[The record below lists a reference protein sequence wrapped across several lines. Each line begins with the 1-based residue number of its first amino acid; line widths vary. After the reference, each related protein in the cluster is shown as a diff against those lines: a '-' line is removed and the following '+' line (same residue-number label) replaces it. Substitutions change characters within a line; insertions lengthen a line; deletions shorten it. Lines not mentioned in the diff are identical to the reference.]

1 MNIMNEAFQY
11 LDILILA
18 VLAGLV
24 LLRLRSVLGRRTGNE
39 KTDTSS
45 FNYEASNTNTK
56 VESQIKSPVVDRSSE
71 SGDNWFDTKDFL
83 NGANKAYE
91 LIVTNFENGNKKA
104 LNPLLEKSVL
114 SNFNEVID
122 QRNSDGHIVEFSF
135 IGIESS
141 EIIHKD
147 LKSDPMEVTVRFI
160 SEMITCI
167 KNSKEE
173 IVSGSINQVQK
184 ITDVWTFTKNKKIK
198 SDNWLLS
205 ATSD

>member
-1 MNIMNEAFQY
+1 MNEAFQY

-18 VLAGLV
+18 VLAGFV

-45 FNYEASNTNTK
+45 FNYESNNTDSK
-56 VESQIKSPVVDRSSE
+56 VEPSIKIPPVDRNTFI
-71 SGDNWFDTKDFL
+71 GDSWFDSKDFL

-104 LNPLLEKSVL
+104 LTPFLEKSVL
-114 SNFNEVID
+114 SNFSEVID
-122 QRNSDGHIVEFSF
+122 QRQQDNYTVEFSF

-141 EIIHKD
+141 EIVHKD
-147 LKSDPMEVTVRFI
+147 FKNDPMEVTVRFI

-167 KNSKEE
+167 RNNKDE
-173 IVSGSINQVQK
+173 IISGSMNQVQK
-184 ITDVWTFTKNKKIK
+184 ITDVWTFTKNKKVK

>member
-1 MNIMNEAFQY
+1 MNEAFQY

-45 FNYEASNTNTK
+45 FNYEATNTESK
-56 VESQIKSPVVDRSSE
+56 VEPSIKIPPVDRNTSSVD
-71 SGDNWFDTKDFL
+71 SWFDSKDFL

-104 LNPLLEKSVL
+104 LTPFLEKSVL
-114 SNFNEVID
+114 SNFSEVID
-122 QRNSDGHIVEFSF
+122 QRQQDNHTVEFSF

-141 EIIHKD
+141 EIVHKD
-147 LKSDPMEVTVRFI
+147 LKNDPMEVTVRFI

-167 KNSKEE
+167 RNNKDE
-173 IVSGSINQVQK
+173 IISGSMNQVQK
-184 ITDVWTFTKNKKIK
+184 ITDVWTFTKSKNVK

>member
-1 MNIMNEAFQY
+1 MNEAFQY

-45 FNYEASNTNTK
+45 FNYEATNTESK
-56 VESQIKSPVVDRSSE
+56 VEPSIKIPSVDRNTS
-71 SGDNWFDTKDFL
+71 SGDSWFDSKDFL

-104 LNPLLEKSVL
+104 LTPFLEKSVL
-114 SNFNEVID
+114 SNFSEVID
-122 QRNSDGHIVEFSF
+122 QRQQDNHTVEFSF

-141 EIIHKD
+141 EIVQKD
-147 LKSDPMEVTVRFI
+147 LINDPMEVTVRFI

-167 KNSKEE
+167 RNNKDE
-173 IVSGSINQVQK
+173 IISGSMNQVQK
-184 ITDVWTFTKNKKIK
+184 ITDVWTFTKSKNVKR
-198 SDNWLLS
+198 DNWLLS

>member
-1 MNIMNEAFQY
+1 MNEAFQY

-45 FNYEASNTNTK
+45 FNYEATNTESK
-56 VESQIKSPVVDRSSE
+56 VEPSIKIPSVDRNTS
-71 SGDNWFDTKDFL
+71 SGDRWFDSKDFL

-91 LIVTNFENGNKKA
+91 LIVTNYENGNKKA
-104 LNPLLEKSVL
+104 LTPFLEKSVL
-114 SNFNEVID
+114 SNFSEVID
-122 QRNSDGHIVEFSF
+122 QRQQDNHTVEFSF

-141 EIIHKD
+141 EIVHKD
-147 LKSDPMEVTVRFI
+147 LKNDLMEVTVRFI

-167 KNSKEE
+167 RNNKDE
-173 IVSGSINQVQK
+173 IISGSMNQVQK
-184 ITDVWTFTKNKKIK
+184 ITDVWTFTKNKKVK
-198 SDNWLLS
+198 SDNWLLT

>member
-1 MNIMNEAFQY
+1 MNEAFQY

-45 FNYEASNTNTK
+45 FNYEATNTESK
-56 VESQIKSPVVDRSSE
+56 VEPSIKIPSVDRNT
-71 SGDNWFDTKDFL
+71 SGGDSWFDSKDFL

-104 LNPLLEKSVL
+104 LTPFLEKSVL
-114 SNFNEVID
+114 SNFSEVID
-122 QRNSDGHIVEFSF
+122 QRQQDIHTVEFSF

-141 EIIHKD
+141 EIVHKD
-147 LKSDPMEVTVRFI
+147 LKNDPMEVTIKFV

-167 KNSKEE
+167 KNSNDE
-173 IVSGSINQVQK
+173 IISGSINQVQK
-184 ITDVWTFTKNKKIK
+184 ITDVWTFSKNKNIK
-198 SDNWLLS
+198 SNNWLLS

>member
-1 MNIMNEAFQY
+1 MNEAFQY

-45 FNYEASNTNTK
+45 FNYEATNTESK
-56 VESQIKSPVVDRSSE
+56 VEPSIKIPPVDRNTSSVD
-71 SGDNWFDTKDFL
+71 SWFDSKDFL

-104 LNPLLEKSVL
+104 LTPFLEKSVL
-114 SNFNEVID
+114 SNFSEVID
-122 QRNSDGHIVEFSF
+122 QRQQDNHTVEFSF

-141 EIIHKD
+141 EIVQKD
-147 LKSDPMEVTVRFI
+147 LINDPMEVTVRFI

-167 KNSKEE
+167 RNNKDE
-173 IVSGSINQVQK
+173 IISGSMNQVQK
-184 ITDVWTFTKNKKIK
+184 ITDVWTFTKSKNVKR
-198 SDNWLLS
+198 DNWLLS

>member
-1 MNIMNEAFQY
+1 MNEAFQY

-45 FNYEASNTNTK
+45 FNYEATNTESK
-56 VESQIKSPVVDRSSE
+56 VEPSIKIPPADRNTS
-71 SGDNWFDTKDFL
+71 SGDSWFDSKDFL

-104 LNPLLEKSVL
+104 LTPFLEKSVL
-114 SNFNEVID
+114 SNFSEVID
-122 QRNSDGHIVEFSF
+122 QRKQDNYTVEFSF

-141 EIIHKD
+141 EIVHKD
-147 LKSDPMEVTVRFI
+147 LKNDPMEVTVRFI

-167 KNSKEE
+167 RNNKDE
-173 IVSGSINQVQK
+173 IIFGSMNQVQK
-184 ITDVWTFTKNKKIK
+184 ITDVWTFTKNKKVK
-198 SDNWLLS
+198 SDNWLLT

>member
-1 MNIMNEAFQY
+1 MNEAFQY

-45 FNYEASNTNTK
+45 FNYEATNTESK
-56 VESQIKSPVVDRSSE
+56 VEPSIKIPPVDRNTS
-71 SGDNWFDTKDFL
+71 SGDSWFDSKDFL

-91 LIVTNFENGNKKA
+91 LIVTNFENGNKQA
-104 LNPLLEKSVL
+104 LTPFLEKSVL
-114 SNFNEVID
+114 SNFSEVID
-122 QRNSDGHIVEFSF
+122 QRQKDNHTVEFSF

-141 EIIHKD
+141 EIVHKD
-147 LKSDPMEVTVRFI
+147 LKNEPMEVTVRFI

-167 KNSKEE
+167 RNNKDE
-173 IVSGSINQVQK
+173 IISGSMNQVQK
-184 ITDVWTFTKNKKIK
+184 ITDVWTFTKSKKVK

>member
-1 MNIMNEAFQY
+1 MNEAFQY

-24 LLRLRSVLGRRTGNE
+24 LLRLRSVLGRRTGDE

-45 FNYEASNTNTK
+45 FNYEASNTESK
-56 VESQIKSPVVDRSSE
+56 VEPSIKIPSVDRNTS
-71 SGDNWFDTKDFL
+71 SGDSWFDSKDFL

-91 LIVTNFENGNKKA
+91 LIVTNYENGNKKA
-104 LNPLLEKSVL
+104 LTPFLEKSVL
-114 SNFNEVID
+114 SNFSEVID
-122 QRNSDGHIVEFSF
+122 QRQQDNHTVEFSF

-141 EIIHKD
+141 EIVHKD
-147 LKSDPMEVTVRFI
+147 LKNDPMEVTVRFI

-167 KNSKEE
+167 RNNKDE
-173 IVSGSINQVQK
+173 IISGSMNQVQK
-184 ITDVWTFTKNKKIK
+184 ITDVWTFTKSKNVK

>member
-1 MNIMNEAFQY
+1 MNEAFQY

-45 FNYEASNTNTK
+45 FNYEAANTNTK

-71 SGDNWFDTKDFL
+71 SGDNWFDAKDFL

-122 QRNSDGHIVEFSF
+122 QRNYDGHVVEFSF

>member
-1 MNIMNEAFQY
+1 MNEAFQY

-39 KTDTSS
+39 KTDSSS
-45 FNYEASNTNTK
+45 FNYEASNTDTK
-56 VESQIKSPVVDRSSE
+56 VDAQIKTPVVDRSSE
-71 SGDNWFDTKDFL
+71 SGDNWFDVKDFL

-122 QRNSDGHIVEFSF
+122 QRNNDGHIVEFSF

>member
-1 MNIMNEAFQY
+1 MNEAFQY

-45 FNYEASNTNTK
+45 FNYEATNTESK
-56 VESQIKSPVVDRSSE
+56 VEPSLKIPPVDRNTSSVD
-71 SGDNWFDTKDFL
+71 SWFDSKDFL

-104 LNPLLEKSVL
+104 LTPFLEKSVL
-114 SNFNEVID
+114 SNFSEVID
-122 QRNSDGHIVEFSF
+122 QRQQDNHTVEFSF

-141 EIIHKD
+141 EIVHKD
-147 LKSDPMEVTVRFI
+147 LKNDPMEVTVRFI

-167 KNSKEE
+167 RNNKDE
-173 IVSGSINQVQK
+173 IISGSMNQVQK

>member
-1 MNIMNEAFQY
+1 MNEAFQY

-45 FNYEASNTNTK
+45 FNYEASNTDTK
-56 VESQIKSPVVDRSSE
+56 VETQIKSPVVDRSSE

>member
-1 MNIMNEAFQY
+1 MNEAFQY

-39 KTDTSS
+39 KTDNSS
-45 FNYEASNTNTK
+45 FNYESTNTDSK
-56 VESQIKSPVVDRSSE
+56 VEPSIKIPSVDRNTSSE
-71 SGDNWFDTKDFL
+71 DSWFDSKDFL

-104 LNPLLEKSVL
+104 LTPFLEKSVL
-114 SNFNEVID
+114 SNFSEVID
-122 QRNSDGHIVEFSF
+122 QRQQDNHTVEFSF

-141 EIIHKD
+141 EIVHKD
-147 LKSDPMEVTVRFI
+147 LKNDPMEVTVRFI

-167 KNSKEE
+167 RNNKDE
-173 IVSGSINQVQK
+173 IISGSMNQVQK
-184 ITDVWTFTKNKKIK
+184 ITDVWTFTKNKKVK

>member
-1 MNIMNEAFQY
+1 MNEAFQY

-45 FNYEASNTNTK
+45 FNYEATKTESK
-56 VESQIKSPVVDRSSE
+56 VEPSIKIPPVDRNTS
-71 SGDNWFDTKDFL
+71 SGDSWFDSKDFL

-104 LNPLLEKSVL
+104 LTPFLEKSVL
-114 SNFNEVID
+114 SNFSEVID
-122 QRNSDGHIVEFSF
+122 QRQQDNHTVEFSF

-141 EIIHKD
+141 EIVQKD
-147 LKSDPMEVTVRFI
+147 LINDPMEVTVRFI

-167 KNSKEE
+167 RNNKDE
-173 IVSGSINQVQK
+173 IISGSMNQVQK
-184 ITDVWTFTKNKKIK
+184 ITDVWTFTKSKNVKR
-198 SDNWLLS
+198 DNWLLS

>member
-1 MNIMNEAFQY
+1 MNEAFQY

-45 FNYEASNTNTK
+45 FNYEATNTESK
-56 VESQIKSPVVDRSSE
+56 VEPSIKIPSVDRNTS
-71 SGDNWFDTKDFL
+71 SGDSWCDSKDFL

-104 LNPLLEKSVL
+104 LTPFLEKSVL
-114 SNFNEVID
+114 SNFSEVID
-122 QRNSDGHIVEFSF
+122 QRQQDNHTVDFSF

-141 EIIHKD
+141 EIVHKD
-147 LKSDPMEVTVRFI
+147 LKNDPMEVTVRFI

-167 KNSKEE
+167 RNNKDE
-173 IVSGSINQVQK
+173 IISGSMNQVQK
-184 ITDVWTFTKNKKIK
+184 ITDVWTFTKNKKVK

>member
-1 MNIMNEAFQY
+1 MNEAFQY

-45 FNYEASNTNTK
+45 FNYEASNTDTK
-56 VESQIKSPVVDRSSE
+56 VETQIKSPVVDRSSE

-205 ATSD
+205 ARVF

>member
-1 MNIMNEAFQY
+1 MNEAFQY

-45 FNYEASNTNTK
+45 FNYETTNTESK
-56 VESQIKSPVVDRSSE
+56 VEPSIKIPPVDRNTSSVD
-71 SGDNWFDTKDFL
+71 SWFDSKDFL

-104 LNPLLEKSVL
+104 LTPFLEKSVL
-114 SNFNEVID
+114 SNFSEVID
-122 QRNSDGHIVEFSF
+122 QRQQDNHTVEFSF

-141 EIIHKD
+141 EIVHKD
-147 LKSDPMEVTVRFI
+147 LKNDPMEVTVRFI

-167 KNSKEE
+167 RNNKDE
-173 IVSGSINQVQK
+173 IISGSMNQVQK
-184 ITDVWTFTKNKKIK
+184 ITDVWTFTKSKNVK

>member
-1 MNIMNEAFQY
+1 MNEAFQY

-45 FNYEASNTNTK
+45 FNYEASNTDTK
-56 VESQIKSPVVDRSSE
+56 VETQIKSPVVDRSSE

-147 LKSDPMEVTVRFI
+147 LKSDPC
-160 SEMITCI
+160 SE
-167 KNSKEE
+167 
-173 IVSGSINQVQK
+173 
-184 ITDVWTFTKNKKIK
+184 
-198 SDNWLLS
+198 
-205 ATSD
+205 